1 MASAV
6 LLVLLA
12 IASLRNEGCFFSVV
26 GLPKLASEQ
35 TDDGEETNGAAIAIA
50 RGFFGFCQKRL
61 CILSSEE
68 IVHPFVRRD
77 CASFRQKR
85 VRILFVRRGYASFF
99 VRRDCASFRQKRV
112 RILFVRRGYASF
124 FVRRDCASFCQK
136 RVRIPLSE
144 EIVHPFVRRESAFFL
159 SEEGMHPFLSEEIV
173 HPFVRRESAFFLSEE
188 GMHPFLSEEIV
199 HLCLLL
205 R

>member
-26 GLPKLASEQ
+26 GLPKLASKQ
-35 TDDGEETNGAAIAIA
+35 TDDGEETNCAAIAIA

-61 CILSSEE
+61 CILS
-68 IVHPFVRRD
+68 
-77 CASFRQKR
+77 
-85 VRILFVRRGYASFF
+85 
-99 VRRDCASFRQKRV
+99 
-112 RILFVRRGYASF
+112 
-124 FVRRDCASFCQK
+124 
-136 RVRIPLSE
+136 
-144 EIVHPFVRRESAFFL
+144 
-159 SEEGMHPFLSEEIV
+159 SEEIV

-205 R
+205 K

>member
-61 CILSSEE
+61 CIPSSEE
-68 IVHPFVRRD
+68 SPH
-77 CASFRQKR
+77 
-85 VRILFVRRGYASFF
+85 
-99 VRRDCASFRQKRV
+99 
-112 RILFVRRGYASF
+112 
-124 FVRRDCASFCQK
+124 SFCQK
-136 RVRIPLSE
+136 RVCIP
-144 EIVHPFVRRESAFFL
+144 
-159 SEEGMHPFLSEEIV
+159 LSEEIV

-205 R
+205 K